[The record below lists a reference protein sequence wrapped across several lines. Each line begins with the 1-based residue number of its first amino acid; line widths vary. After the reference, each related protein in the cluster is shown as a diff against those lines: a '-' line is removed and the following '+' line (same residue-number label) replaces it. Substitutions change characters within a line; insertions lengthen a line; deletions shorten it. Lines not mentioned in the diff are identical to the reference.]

1 MVQQRYKMSNFD
13 EKAGIV
19 SHSTDF
25 GKWYQ
30 TVAEVTLLVDLEP
43 GTRGKEV
50 QVTILPKKLKCVV
63 KGHLILEVR
72 FLSFFIKL
80 YNLSLFLGQTIWYS
94 HGR

>member
-1 MVQQRYKMSNFD
+1 MSDFA
-13 EKAGIV
+13 EKAGII
-19 SHSTDF
+19 SHATDF

-72 FLSFFIKL
+72 ILSFFCCANFHKVV
-80 YNLSLFLGQTIWYS
+80 
-94 HGR
+94 